1 MTTPPYRDLRTR
13 MHRVADEVT
22 PLPVS
27 DDLWRRGQAARHRGQ
42 ALVVAAVLM
51 VLASVGGGV
60 ALWSPSDREARTA
73 SAEVPEGAIPRVI
86 ADVPDDLEATS
97 DLAVGRASA
106 AFVSSSGDV
115 VVVTANDGVPHR
127 LALGGRDPAWIS
139 VALSPDGRTLAFQQ
153 GNDGGTRV
161 AQLDLTTGR
170 TKTLIVHAGDLL
182 KLDDL
187 SWSPRGD
194 WLGWAASAM
203 NGLPAFAGQ
212 VRPSGEE
219 SRRIAPPA
227 NVVSVVVADDGTSA
241 LGRVSGGALLWPP
254 GRELDRLSRV
264 PGNPGAFSPDG
275 RHLALR
281 SSPGLASY
289 TLDTAS
295 REVLEHPFPD
305 GTFGEA
311 VVRPLG
317 WLDDRLQLLLVQEIA
332 GTRAELVVT
341 TPEVDATSTW
351 RSVGSVATTGVAN
364 SLSVAVDLVPDLD
377 GTSSQELTHDF
388 GDTVDDPPAPLG
400 IELSLFIGL
409 AVAAAIAALLG
420 LRLLWRRL
428 A

>member
-1 MTTPPYRDLRTR
+1 
-13 MHRVADEVT
+13 
-22 PLPVS
+22 
-27 DDLWRRGQAARHRGQ
+27 
-42 ALVVAAVLM
+42 
-51 VLASVGGGV
+51 
-60 ALWSPSDREARTA
+60 
-73 SAEVPEGAIPRVI
+73 
-86 ADVPDDLEATS
+86 
-97 DLAVGRASA
+97 
-106 AFVSSSGDV
+106 
-115 VVVTANDGVPHR
+115 
-127 LALGGRDPAWIS
+127 
-139 VALSPDGRTLAFQQ
+139 
-153 GNDGGTRV
+153 
-161 AQLDLTTGR
+161 
-170 TKTLIVHAGDLL
+170 
-182 KLDDL
+182 
-187 SWSPRGD
+187 
-194 WLGWAASAM
+194 
-203 NGLPAFAGQ
+203 
-212 VRPSGEE
+212 
-219 SRRIAPPA
+219 
-227 NVVSVVVADDGTSA
+227 VADDGTSA

>member
-1 MTTPPYRDLRTR
+1 MTDDLRTR
-13 MHRVADEVT
+13 MHHVADEVT
-22 PLPVS
+22 PLPVA

-42 ALVVAAVLM
+42 ALVVAAVLV

-73 SAEVPEGAIPRVI
+73 SQQVPEGGAIPSRI
-86 ADVPDDLEATS
+86 EDVPDDLPFTT
-97 DLAVGRASA
+97 DLAVGRSSA

-115 VVVTANDGVPHR
+115 VVVTAHDGVPHR

-153 GNDGGTRV
+153 GNDGGTHV
-161 AQLDLTTGR
+161 AQLDLASGR
-170 TKTLIVHAGDLL
+170 TKTILVHAGDVL

-219 SRRIAPPA
+219 SRRSAPPA
-227 NVVSVVVADDGTSA
+227 NVVSVAVADDGTSA
-241 LGRVSGGALLWPP
+241 LGPVSGGALLWPP
-254 GRELDRLSRV
+254 GRELERLSRV

-281 SSPGLASY
+281 SSPGLVSY

-317 WLDDRLQLLLVQEIA
+317 WLDDRLQLLLVQETA

-341 TPEVDATSTW
+341 TPEIDATSTW
-351 RSVGSVATTGVAN
+351 RRSVGSVATTGVAN

-409 AVAAAIAALLG
+409 AVAAALALLLG
-420 LRLLWRRL
+420 LRRLWRRP